1 MEFAS
6 KAYFLLLLL
15 LIPYILWYF
24 LGRKKSEPTMR
35 MSNTRIYQ
43 YAPKSMR
50 VRLIHLPMVLRCI
63 CFVLI
68 VIAMARPQ
76 THYSWDNKTVE
87 GIDIMLAMDVSTS
100 MLAEDLKPNRMEAAK
115 DVATEFISGRPTD
128 NIGLTIFAGEA
139 FTQCPMTTDHAS
151 LLRLLHDT
159 RTDIAARG
167 LIDDGTAVGMGLA
180 NAVTRLKDSKAKSK
194 VVILLTDGSNN
205 MGDISPM
212 TAAEIAKS
220 YGIRVYTIG
229 VGANK
234 VAPYTMYVNIPVE
247 IDTQTLRDIAQT
259 TDGNFYRATST
270 AELKKIYKD
279 IDKLEKSKF
288 NVKHFAKRYE
298 AYQPFALAALLV
310 LLLEILLRLTWFRRI
325 P

>member
-35 MSNTRIYQ
+35 MSDTTHLS
-43 YAPKSMR
+43 SMLPR
-50 VRLIHLPMVLRCI
+50 ACECRLIHLPMVLRCI

-115 DVATEFISGRPTD
+115 DVATEFISGRPD
-128 NIGLTIFAGEA
+128 RQYRI
-139 FTQCPMTTDHAS
+139 DHLCRRGFHAMS
-151 LLRLLHDT
+151 DDHRSCQSAQTPADT

-180 NAVTRLKDSKAKSK
+180 RRRNPTQGFQGKEQ
-194 VVILLTDGSNN
+194 G
-205 MGDISPM
+205 GDP
-212 TAAEIAKS
+212 A
-220 YGIRVYTIG
+220 
-229 VGANK
+229 
-234 VAPYTMYVNIPVE
+234 
-247 IDTQTLRDIAQT
+247 
-259 TDGNFYRATST
+259 YR
-270 AELKKIYKD
+270 
-279 IDKLEKSKF
+279 
-288 NVKHFAKRYE
+288 R
-298 AYQPFALAALLV
+298 
-310 LLLEILLRLTWFRRI
+310 
-325 P
+325 